1 MYNEAGNVR
10 PLVQQIISALDRQAA
25 FEIIIVDDASE
36 DDTAGEV
43 RALAGPTPA
52 LRLIRQARRSGQ
64 STALWNG
71 VRAARYPWIVT
82 LDGDLQNNP
91 DDIPGMLQTL
101 QSTPAEQGIRLIIG
115 HRQQRKDSGL
125 RRLSSRVANG
135 VRSRLLHDATPDTG
149 CGLKLFE
156 RSAFLALP
164 YFDHMHR
171 FLPALMQQLGYSV
184 LSVRVD
190 HRPRIHG
197 RSKYG
202 ISNRLWVG
210 LTDLAG
216 VAWLARRNRRVP
228 ATEELLAHL
237 PGERPHDR
245 LVC

>member
-10 PLVQQIISALDRQAA
+10 PLIQQIISALDRLAA
-25 FEIIIVDDASE
+25 FEIIVVDDASE

-43 RALAGPTPA
+43 RALAGSTPV
-52 LRLIRQARRSGQ
+52 LRLIRHACRSGQ

-91 DDIPGMLQTL
+91 DDIPGMLQVL
-101 QSTPAEQGIRLIIG
+101 RATPAERRVRLIIG

-125 RRLSSRVANG
+125 RHLSSRVANG
-135 VRSRLLHDATPDTG
+135 VRRRLLHDATPDAG

-156 RSAFLALP
+156 RSAFLELP

-171 FLPALMQQLGYSV
+171 FLPALMQQLGYGV
-184 LSVRVD
+184 MSVRVD

-202 ISNRLWVG
+202 INNRLWVG
-210 LTDLAG
+210 LIDLAG
-216 VAWLARRNRRVP
+216 VAWLARRNRRVQ
-228 ATEELLAHL
+228 ATEELLAHSRR
-237 PGERPHDR
+237 EQPHDR